1 MKVAV
6 LPATSII
13 DPDVGLREETIM
25 RIQIML
31 VGAALAVGTLS
42 ASAAS
47 VEKEIIVKGSPDQ
60 VWKMIGPFCS
70 IKDWHPAIGQCTE
83 SNGVRTLV
91 TKDGKATFVEKQT
104 KNDTSG
110 MEYSYEIEKS
120 PLPITDYKSTLEVTK
135 KSDGVSKIKWSST
148 YTPDKGKE
156 EAADQAI
163 SGIYQGGLDNIQK
176 MTGGTP

>member
-1 MKVAV
+1 MR
-6 LPATSII
+6 LHII
-13 DPDVGLREETIM
+13 LASV
-25 RIQIML
+25 
-31 VGAALAVGTLS
+31 ALAAGVHT

-47 VEKEIIVKGSPDQ
+47 VEKEINVKGSPDQ

-70 IKDWHPAIGQCTE
+70 IKDWHPAIGKCTE

-104 KNDTSG
+104 KNDPSG
-110 MEYSYEIEKS
+110 MEYTYEIEKS
-120 PLPITDYKSTLEVTK
+120 PLPITDYKSTLQVSK
-135 KSDGVSKIKWSST
+135 KGDGSKIKWSST

-156 EAADQAI
+156 EAANQAI